1 MNASLILDGVV
12 AALLVATIAY
22 CVILNRR
29 LGALRRDKDDLRQ
42 VVASFNEA
50 TVRAEAGI
58 ARLKQTGEA
67 ISEALQEQMEEA
79 QARYDELVFVTD
91 RADKLASTLGSS
103 ISAARSASGPRRAEG
118 GEGGTKETGG
128 GKSSDLSRAERELLG
143 ILESAR

>member
-103 ISAARSASGPRRAEG
+103 ISAARRGR
-118 GEGGTKETGG
+118 
-128 GKSSDLSRAERELLG
+128 
-143 ILESAR
+143 